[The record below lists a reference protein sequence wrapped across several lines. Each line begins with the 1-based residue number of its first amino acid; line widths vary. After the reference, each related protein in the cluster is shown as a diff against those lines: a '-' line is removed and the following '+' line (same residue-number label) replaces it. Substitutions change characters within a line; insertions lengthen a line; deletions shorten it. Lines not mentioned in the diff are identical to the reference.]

1 MLTLWGRTNSS
12 NVMKVTWLLGE
23 LGLAH
28 ERIDAG
34 LAFGRTA
41 TAEYRAMNPLGVV
54 PSLED
59 GDFTLFESNV
69 ICRYL
74 CNAYAPD
81 SPLFAQDPQGRA
93 RVEAWMDFQQTALN
107 AAQSTVFQG
116 LVRIAPEKRNWE
128 AIHAAI
134 AQGNKVWGILNTRLG
149 GQNYV
154 ATNDFTIADITFGV
168 HVHRW
173 LNLDIPGRVE
183 QPNLVAWYQ
192 RLLARPA
199 YQAHVVA
206 IAIS

>member
-1 MLTLWGRTNSS
+1 MLTLWGRNNSS

-41 TAEYRAMNPLGVV
+41 TPEYRAMNPLGVV

-59 GDFTLFESNV
+59 GDFRLFESNV

-74 CNAYAPD
+74 CTAYAPEN
-81 SPLFAQDPQGRA
+81 PIFPQDTKGRA
-93 RVEAWMDFQQTALN
+93 TVESWMDFQQTAISPIQ
-107 AAQSTVFQG
+107 ATVFQG

-134 AQGNKVWGILNTRLG
+134 ARGNLVWGLLDERLSR
-149 GQNYV
+149 QDYI
-154 ATNDFTIADITFGV
+154 ALHHFTIADITFAT

-183 QPNLVAWYQ
+183 MPNLTKWYQ
-192 RLLARPA
+192 RLCTRPA
-199 YQAHVVA
+199 YVKHVVE
-206 IAIS
+206 IPMS